1 MGRFAK
7 GKRSRAISDRS
18 GFEVPYTQL
27 KTTWN
32 NLRVEPEE
40 FEVKHPRLTPP
51 KNIIDPTALFDPRP
65 NNDPENVSIFFNFN
79 WFNNAP
85 TGMQAT
91 QYKKPNLPVGK
102 GSVGFP
108 SFEIEN
114 TSISGIAGTGAVGTE
129 TPEASIDETG
139 VAGTGNVGDASV
151 LGLKG
156 VSGVAGT
163 GAVGISS
170 SDITL
175 SIAETG
181 LAGTGAIGTEVPEAS
196 IIETGVA
203 GTGAIGTETL
213 EASITES
220 GVAGTGNTGT
230 EVVEA
235 SITESGVAGTGAIGS
250 VSVIVNPEWGAGAWN
265 TGAWGE

>member
-114 TSISGIAGTGAVGTE
+114 TSISGIAGTGAIGTE
-129 TPEASIDETG
+129 TPEASINETG
-139 VAGTGNVGDASV
+139 VAGTG
-151 LGLKG
+151 
-156 VSGVAGT
+156 
-163 GAVGISS
+163 
-170 SDITL
+170 
-175 SIAETG
+175 E
-181 LAGTGAIGTEVPEAS
+181 
-196 IIETGVA
+196 
-203 GTGAIGTETL
+203 
-213 EASITES
+213 
-220 GVAGTGNTGT
+220 TGT

-235 SITESGVAGTGAIGS
+235 SITETGLSGTGEIGT
-250 VSVIVNPEWGAGAWN
+250 VSVIVNPEWG
-265 TGAWGE
+265 TGTWGSGVWGQ

>member
-1 MGRFAK
+1 MAGVFAK

-91 QYKKPNLPVGK
+91 QYRKPNLPVGK
-102 GSVGFP
+102 GSVGFV
-108 SFEIEN
+108 SFEIEK
-114 TSISGIAGTGAVGTE
+114 TGLSGTAGTGATGTE
-129 TPEASIDETG
+129 ALELSIDE
-139 VAGTGNVGDASV
+139 
-151 LGLKG
+151 
-156 VSGVAGT
+156 SGVAGT
-163 GAVGISS
+163 GAVGTTEQTMEVSGVS
-170 SDITL
+170 GAAGVGAVGVEAL
-175 SIAETG
+175 S
-181 LAGTGAIGTEVPEAS
+181 L
-196 IIETGVA
+196 
-203 GTGAIGTETL
+203 
-213 EASITES
+213 SITES
-220 GVAGTGNTGT
+220 GVAGTGALGT
-230 EVVEA
+230 EVPEA
-235 SITESGVAGTGAIGS
+235 SIIESGVAGTGAIGS
-250 VSVIVNPEWGAGAWN
+250 VSVIVKPEWG
-265 TGAWGE
+265 TGAWGSGAWGE

>member
-102 GSVGFP
+102 GSVGFVT
-108 SFEIEN
+108 FEILELP
-114 TSISGIAGTGAVGTE
+114 TGI
-129 TPEASIDETG
+129 
-139 VAGTGNVGDASV
+139 
-151 LGLKG
+151 
-156 VSGVAGT
+156 
-163 GAVGISS
+163 
-170 SDITL
+170 
-175 SIAETG
+175 
-181 LAGTGAIGTEVPEAS
+181 
-196 IIETGVA
+196 A

-213 EASITES
+213 ELTITES
-220 GVAGTGNTGT
+220 GVAGTGNIGSPEPTIEISGVSGSSGVGAVGVEALSLSILESGVAGTSAVGTETPEASITESGVSATGAIGNEGFESSITETGLAGTGAVGT
-230 EVVEA
+230 EVPEA
-235 SITESGVAGTGAIGS
+235 SITESGVAGTGATGTES
-250 VSVIVNPEWGAGAWN
+250 VETNREWGAGAWN
-265 TGAWGE
+265 TGTWGE